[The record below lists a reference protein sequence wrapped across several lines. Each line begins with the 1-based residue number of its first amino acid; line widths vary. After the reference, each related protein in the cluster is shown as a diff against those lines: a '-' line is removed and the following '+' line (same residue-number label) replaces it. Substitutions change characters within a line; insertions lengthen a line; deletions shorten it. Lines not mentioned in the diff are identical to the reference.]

1 MIKKYQ
7 NIINHFILVN
17 LISLPVLIYAEEDRA
32 TKTISLKSS
41 ISAMVQEVETGTSLQ
56 KQADIFEQDLRKR
69 YSHFS
74 DSQVESMRSAYEDTI
89 IENVTGAQI
98 DAENVTE
105 AQTDVKKRPSQVS
118 LGSKTTSSKKNKQR
132 LAEISKIVEGSQLSK
147 DEKGSDEYKESKKTI
162 LLLTVK
168 RGDTLS
174 DIAQRNYGKPNMYI
188 AIYDANKDKLK
199 SPNAVPEG
207 ITLIVPVIDTDNQAK
222 FQELLRKYEAKQKR

>member
-105 AQTDVKKRPSQVS
+105 AQIDVKKRPSQV
-118 LGSKTTSSKKNKQR
+118 KTTHSKKNKQR